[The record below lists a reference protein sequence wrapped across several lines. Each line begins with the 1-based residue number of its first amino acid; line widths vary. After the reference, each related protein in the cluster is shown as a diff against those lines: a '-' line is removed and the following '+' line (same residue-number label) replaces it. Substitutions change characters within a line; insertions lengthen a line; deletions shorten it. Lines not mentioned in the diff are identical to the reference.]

1 MEQLRRQHDAHRNCR
16 EDARTIQRNR
26 RYYLRTH
33 RSVYFENGK
42 RWICG
47 ASDVREKVLNTT
59 FALQLHLLIES
70 NCPKVQQ

>member
-1 MEQLRRQHDAHRNCR
+1 MNVEVLYGILRRQHDAHRNCR

-42 RWICG
+42 DG
-47 ASDVREKVLNTT
+47 FVVRVT
-59 FALQLHLLIES
+59 
-70 NCPKVQQ
+70 